1 MPIYD
6 VVIDFQDE
14 SGATIVIGTEYGTF
28 ITDNGGTDWTIAN
41 LGMSITSEDLTAPVF
56 DLKQQWRSE
65 TNWSAPTNT
74 GAIYAGSH
82 GRGIFRSDS
91 FLGAEE
97 VVAAINTDSETLL
110 IFPNPVI
117 GSSIQISTSN
127 FVGNTLIEVYDLQ
140 GRTVSSKLI
149 ENINSSESVLFDVSD
164 LSNGTYVV
172 RVASDSKV
180 LATKLIVRR

>member
-1 MPIYD
+1 
-6 VVIDFQDE
+6 
-14 SGATIVIGTEYGTF
+14 
-28 ITDNGGTDWTIAN
+28 
-41 LGMSITSEDLTAPVF
+41 MSITSEDLTAPVF

-82 GRGIFRSDS
+82 GRGLFRSDS

-97 VVAAINTDSETLL
+97 VFAAINTGSETLL
-110 IFPNPVI
+110 IYPNPVI
-117 GSSIQISTSN
+117 GSSVQINTSN